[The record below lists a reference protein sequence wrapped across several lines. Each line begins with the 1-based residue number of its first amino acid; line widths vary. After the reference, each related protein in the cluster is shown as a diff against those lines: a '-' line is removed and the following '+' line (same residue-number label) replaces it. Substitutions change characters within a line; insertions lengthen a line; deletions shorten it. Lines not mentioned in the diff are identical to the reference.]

1 MGGASVSASVEKR
14 SRCECAAPPGYSD
27 VANQLQ
33 YGTLVRWGGTSD
45 ATVCV
50 WLLLS
55 KLLILLSYYK
65 IALLVSRVMSNP
77 PLPLQSNGKKGE
89 ILKNKKNIIIPGH

>member
-1 MGGASVSASVEKR
+1 MNVLLHPVILTLR
-14 SRCECAAPPGYSD
+14 I
-27 VANQLQ
+27 N
-33 YGTLVRWGGTSD
+33 YGILVRWGGTSD

-65 IALLVSRVMSNP
+65 IALLLSRVMSNP
-77 PLPLQSNGKKGE
+77 PLPLQSKGKRDE
-89 ILKNKKNIIIPGH
+89 ILKK